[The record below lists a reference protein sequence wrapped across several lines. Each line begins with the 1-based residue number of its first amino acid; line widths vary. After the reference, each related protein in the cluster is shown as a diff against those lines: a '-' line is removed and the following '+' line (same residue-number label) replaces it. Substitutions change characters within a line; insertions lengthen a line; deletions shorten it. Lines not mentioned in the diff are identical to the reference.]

1 MDGSKMLV
9 FGSYYATDS
18 VLHRMDPRIKLTVA
32 VIYMIVAIIAVDLR
46 GIAALAVFT
55 AIAIAL
61 ANIPAREVANSIKP
75 LLFIMVFTALINV
88 LATNQGTVYWQW
100 GPFVISSGGLWNA
113 LIFTLRVGL
122 MLFGASLLT
131 LTTSPIDLADGLEHV
146 LRPLSR
152 LGVPVTELA
161 MMVSIA
167 FRFLPTFLE
176 EFFKIKAAQES
187 RGLAFDQGGPIERA
201 KLFLPL
207 MAPLFASAFRHA
219 EKLAQ
224 AMDSR
229 CYRGGHGRTRMHEMK
244 IERRDILALL
254 AAAVLVAVLIVL
266 RFI

>member
-1 MDGSKMLV
+1 
-9 FGSYYATDS
+9 
-18 VLHRMDPRIKLTVA
+18 
-32 VIYMIVAIIAVDLR
+32 
-46 GIAALAVFT
+46 
-55 AIAIAL
+55 
-61 ANIPAREVANSIKP
+61 
-75 LLFIMVFTALINV
+75 
-88 LATNQGTVYWQW
+88 
-100 GPFVISSGGLWNA
+100 
-113 LIFTLRVGL
+113 
-122 MLFGASLLT
+122 
-131 LTTSPIDLADGLEHV
+131 
-146 LRPLSR
+146 
-152 LGVPVTELA
+152 
-161 MMVSIA
+161 MVSIA

-254 AAAVLVAVLIVL
+254 VAAALVAVLIVL